1 MKKFLCVIM
10 ILIMLA
16 GCSPVEKENSVTAGQ
31 SSDSYVTGV
40 WISYAELG
48 GMLAGGNFKNN
59 FEKAIAN
66 CKSRGITDVFV
77 HTRAFCD
84 SVYNSKYFPLRD
96 SAREYDFDIL
106 EYMISKCHE
115 NQIKFHAWLNP
126 YRVRTADSDV
136 QSLSTESPA
145 RIWLEDSDTLNDN
158 NVCISDGIYLNPAS
172 SEARRLVIDG
182 IREIANNYDIDGIHF
197 DDYFYPTQSEEFDA
211 ASYAEYC
218 ADNQNP
224 ISLDEW
230 RRANVNALISGSYT
244 AVKFI
249 NSDIIFSISPSA
261 SIEENYDRYYAD
273 IQLWVESGCVD
284 YIIPQLYFGFDY
296 PDRNYC
302 FDNLLK
308 IWQKITDDTETKL
321 LIGLASY
328 KIKTQNEPDKQEWA
342 NGAEVISR
350 QVQICQKSS
359 DISGHIFFSYS
370 SLCEYL

>member
-1 MKKFLCVIM
+1 M
-10 ILIMLA
+10 
-16 GCSPVEKENSVTAGQ
+16 
-31 SSDSYVTGV
+31 
-40 WISYAELG
+40 
-48 GMLAGGNFKNN
+48 
-59 FEKAIAN
+59 
-66 CKSRGITDVFV
+66 

-96 SAREYDFDIL
+96 SARGYDFDIL